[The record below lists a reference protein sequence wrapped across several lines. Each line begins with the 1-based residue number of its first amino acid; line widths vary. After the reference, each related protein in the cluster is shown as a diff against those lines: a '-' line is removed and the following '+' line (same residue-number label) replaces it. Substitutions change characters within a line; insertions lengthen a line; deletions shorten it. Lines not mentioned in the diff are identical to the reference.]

1 MEEPIIDPEQQV
13 RRAVDANAEAKSA
26 EQREEAVERAS
37 AKAGGTSPEQVK
49 AQKIIDEQVPE
60 AAKNAE
66 VTRIEAEEKSERLSL
81 DANGTRD
88 PNNTKSYYISKWV
101 DENILG
107 FDETYENWK
116 NKSENIKKSWPRKF
130 FNWAN
135 FNPIKAILALTIIDG
150 IIAGTLCIG
159 KDCNN
164 PDKNKTWGDHAAE
177 ASGCYRISTGDGTYE
192 FKKLDCGAYKAPIP
206 STEPGGPTGPPSAI
220 NKYCCYSS
228 SASGAKNTYTNVTTV
243 APTDPNYPSAG
254 PCLPTLP
261 PNSSATVAPYTNL
274 APFLSICK
282 QDGQHAEKCPFA
294 DTLCTPHDLG
304 GGCQVTD
311 GGATDPKTGTPKYLY
326 VSICASGTDYFL
338 ATLDLLINHNKILP
352 STKTPKVIYIFTAIA
367 AIGLFIAIIYEIIF
381 VIKYR
386 KK

>member
-1 MEEPIIDPEQQV
+1 MSRIEKAAIEAEE
-13 RRAVDANAEAKSA
+13 
-26 EQREEAVERAS
+26 
-37 AKAGGTSPEQVK
+37 
-49 AQKIIDEQVPE
+49 
-60 AAKNAE
+60 
-66 VTRIEAEEKSERLSL
+66 TRIEAEEQSERLSL

-88 PNNTKSYYISKWV
+88 PNNTPTAKSRSWIEKHIKGY
-101 DENILG
+101 DEMWDN
-107 FDETYENWK
+107 F
-116 NKSENIKKSWPRKF
+116 KKAEPEAGWRRKIF
-130 FNWAN
+130 MWAD
-135 FNPIKAILALTIIDG
+135 FNPLKSILALTIIDG
-150 IIAGTLCIG
+150 FVAGTICGID
-159 KDCNN
+159 KDCKN

-192 FKKLDCGAYKAPIP
+192 FKKLDCGAYKVPTP

-228 SASGAKNTYTNVTTV
+228 SASGTKNTYTNVTTV
-243 APTDPNYPSAG
+243 PKTDPNYPSAG

-261 PNSSATVAPYTNL
+261 PNSSATATVAPYTNL